1 MIRGGGLNLHP
12 SSSIC
17 SGGSGDSE
25 RIEAPS
31 GDPLI
36 PTGMSWIFTGGTET
50 VGPREISILAIA
62 GERFESEGEKLDRGG
77 E

>member
-1 MIRGGGLNLHP
+1 MILGGGLNLNP

-17 SGGSGDSE
+17 SGGNGDSE

-31 GDPLI
+31 GDPRT

-50 VGPREISILAIA
+50 VGPREISILAMA
-62 GERFESEGEKLDRGG
+62 GERFERLGEKLERGG